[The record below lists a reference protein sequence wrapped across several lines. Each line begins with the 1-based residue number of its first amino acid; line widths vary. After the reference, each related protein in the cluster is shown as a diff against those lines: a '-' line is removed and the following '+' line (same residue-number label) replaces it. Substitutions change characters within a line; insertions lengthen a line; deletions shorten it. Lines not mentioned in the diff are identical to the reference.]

1 MAPLEQTR
9 RTFLHTGM
17 AAAASMLVP
26 AGIGRARAFE
36 IGDAV
41 LTSVSDGNLVLPL
54 SFSYPDAP
62 QDELIALLEKN
73 GLPTDQLLPDCN
85 VPILKT
91 PDRLIMF
98 DVGSGNNFM
107 PSAGRL
113 LDNMAEAGF
122 DPADVTDVVFTHG
135 HPDHLWGLLD
145 DFDEIVFPNASFH
158 MGRAEWDF
166 WRDPGTV
173 DAMPEERKTFAV
185 GAQNRLAVLED
196 MINLF
201 EPGAEVLPGVEAVDT
216 SGHTPGHMSFML
228 HGGSEPMLIAGDA
241 ITHFAVSFAHPA
253 WPSGSD
259 QDAEKGVATRLK
271 LLDRLAAEKA
281 ALAAYHLP
289 KPGEGRVERDG
300 TAYRFVASA

>member
-17 AAAASMLVP
+17 AAAASMLLP

-73 GLPTDQLLPDCN
+73 GLPTDSLLPDCN

-259 QDAEKGVATRLK
+259 QDAEKGVATRLR
-271 LLDRLAAEKA
+271 LLDRLATDKA

>member
-1 MAPLEQTR
+1 
-9 RTFLHTGM
+9 
-17 AAAASMLVP
+17 
-26 AGIGRARAFE
+26 
-36 IGDAV
+36 
-41 LTSVSDGNLVLPL
+41 
-54 SFSYPDAP
+54 
-62 QDELIALLEKN
+62 
-73 GLPTDQLLPDCN
+73 
-85 VPILKT
+85 
-91 PDRLIMF
+91 
-98 DVGSGNNFM
+98 
-107 PSAGRL
+107 
-113 LDNMAEAGF
+113 MAEAGF

-228 HGGSEPMLIAGDA
+228 HGGAEPMLIAGDA

-259 QDAEKGVATRLK
+259 QDAEKGVATRLR
-271 LLDRLAAEKA
+271 LLDRLATDKA

-300 TAYRFVASA
+300 AAYRFVASA

>member
-17 AAAASMLVP
+17 AAAASMLLP
-26 AGIGRARAFE
+26 AGIGGARAFE
-36 IGDAV
+36 IGDSV

-73 GLPTDQLLPDCN
+73 GLPTDSLLPDCN

-259 QDAEKGVATRLK
+259 QDAEKGVATRLR
-271 LLDRLAAEKA
+271 LLDRLAIDKA